1 MADTCG
7 KMRIGSLLLLLSAGL
22 ISGCIKGT
30 SDISIEEME
39 LCSARELSITNPLG
53 DVAVT
58 GSEFNDNDGV
68 VFVKTEKYV
77 DAYSLFGFAT
87 ANAYLDNVTV
97 TPTMK
102 DGRVEL
108 AVQLDTRS
116 FWERLFVRIVPHVNR
131 IVEAPTYIST
141 NAEVQFG
148 NMHLRNLPGNVKA
161 AVSVGNVTTSTPTG
175 IFGEQYFD
183 IHVGQLELNLSP
195 KASLEYDLAVDIG
208 KADVQD
214 ADLNLHQGILGARAT
229 GLKGHLDRP
238 GLIAATVKMGA
249 ITAKSQNPKQPE

>member
-87 ANAYLDNVTV
+87 ANAYLDNV
-97 TPTMK
+97 
-102 DGRVEL
+102 
-108 AVQLDTRS
+108 RS
-116 FWERLFVRIVPHVNR
+116 P
-131 IVEAPTYIST
+131 
-141 NAEVQFG
+141 
-148 NMHLRNLPGNVKA
+148 
-161 AVSVGNVTTSTPTG
+161 
-175 IFGEQYFD
+175 
-183 IHVGQLELNLSP
+183 
-195 KASLEYDLAVDIG
+195 
-208 KADVQD
+208 
-214 ADLNLHQGILGARAT
+214 
-229 GLKGHLDRP
+229 RP
-238 GLIAATVKMGA
+238 
-249 ITAKSQNPKQPE
+249 